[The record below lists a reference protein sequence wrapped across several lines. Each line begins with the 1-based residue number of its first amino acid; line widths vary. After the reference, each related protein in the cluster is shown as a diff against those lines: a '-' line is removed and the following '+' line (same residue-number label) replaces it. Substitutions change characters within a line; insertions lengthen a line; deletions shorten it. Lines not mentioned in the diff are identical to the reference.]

1 MVDTETRVSSSDGES
16 AGDAEKES
24 LKISSELW

>member
-1 MVDTETRVSSSDGES
+1 MVDTETRVSSSVGES

-24 LKISSELW
+24 LKKMNAE